1 MLPLFSIPSPESST
15 IELGPLSIHFYGLTL
30 LVAIAAAVAITG
42 IRWTRR
48 GGDWDLIFRV
58 AVWGVASG
66 IVGARL
72 YHVVTSWDELPDE
85 WWGPFAIWKG
95 GLGVWGGI
103 GLGCLVGA
111 IVARRSGA
119 SVSKLADCV
128 APALL
133 VAQGIGRFGN
143 WWNQELFGGP
153 TDLPWGLEID
163 PENRPI
169 DHVDQ
174 ETFHPTFLYE
184 ALWCFA
190 AAGVLLLIERR
201 FKGRIRPGGLF
212 ALYVLIYSVGR
223 VWIETLRIDP
233 SHEIGGV
240 RLNVW
245 VAGARDRA
253 LRRVLR
259 LVAAQL
265 EARGRRGPAAEGRD
279 HGGAEEPVARD
290 LPGRERCMHRKRSE
304 GGVHAYSR
312 RSRRGRSRARN
323 RAARIRRWLGHR
335 RLRAAPGRNVGRR
348 DLEPDDL
355 RQAARCHA
363 ARRSPARRRDL
374 RRRRA
379 MPRSASARETSEAGV
394 YQADVVFPS
403 EGDWRV
409 TIHSGFGDSQVSYGP
424 VRDRRARRGDGGSR
438 ELPVVGC
445 RCSRVLALLGAL
457 ALLVGED
464 GPAG

>member
-1 MLPLFSIPSPESST
+1 VLPLLSIPSPESST

-103 GLGCLVGA
+103 GLGCVVGA
-111 IVARRSGA
+111 IVARRSGV
-119 SVSKLADCV
+119 SVAKLADCV

-153 TDLPWGLEID
+153 TDLPWGLEIS

-190 AAGVLLLIERR
+190 AAGVLLLVERR

-212 ALYVLIYSVGR
+212 ALYVLIYSIGR
-223 VWIETLRIDP
+223 LWIETLRIDP
-233 SHEIGGV
+233 SHELAGV

-245 VAGARDRA
+245 VAGLAILASGAFFVWWQRSW
-253 LRRVLR
+253 RR
-259 LVAAQL
+259 
-265 EARGRRGPAAEGRD
+265 
-279 HGGAEEPVARD
+279 
-290 LPGRERCMHRKRSE
+290 PGTAPPSKVETMAVPK
-304 GGVHAYSR
+304 SR
-312 RSRRGRSRARN
+312 
-323 RAARIRRWLGHR
+323 
-335 RLRAAPGRNVGRR
+335 
-348 DLEPDDL
+348 
-355 RQAARCHA
+355 
-363 ARRSPARRRDL
+363 
-374 RRRRA
+374 
-379 MPRSASARETSEAGV
+379 
-394 YQADVVFPS
+394 
-403 EGDWRV
+403 
-409 TIHSGFGDSQVSYGP
+409 
-424 VRDRRARRGDGGSR
+424 
-438 ELPVVGC
+438 
-445 RCSRVLALLGAL
+445 
-457 ALLVGED
+457 
-464 GPAG
+464 